1 MMFQRL
7 LYTVLAAAG
16 ENFGI
21 LACPEPIFP
30 LENTISEG
38 FSLPKA
44 SQNPKFSPGPQR
56 RPDPIYKKAPPPNR
70 FSLLEGGLSYKGGAF
85 LIIIIIPLIGKYFF
99 FEK

>member
-30 LENTISEG
+30 SENTISEG

-44 SQNPKFSPGPQR
+44 PQNPKFSPGRQR
-56 RPDPIYKKAPPPNR
+56 RPDPIYKKAPPSNR
-70 FSLLEGGLSYKGGAF
+70 FCLLKGGGF
-85 LIIIIIPLIGKYFF
+85 LIKGGFLNNNTPDVECSHLNRGL
-99 FEK
+99 

>member
-30 LENTISEG
+30 SENTISEG

-44 SQNPKFSPGPQR
+44 PQNPKISPGRQR
-56 RPDPIYKKAPPPNR
+56 RPDPIYKKAPPSNKIV
-70 FSLLEGGLSYKGGAF
+70 LLKGGGF
-85 LIIIIIPLIGKYFF
+85 LIKGGFLNNNTPDISSSVTKV
-99 FEK
+99 

>member
-30 LENTISEG
+30 SENTISEG

-44 SQNPKFSPGPQR
+44 PQNPKFSPGRQR
-56 RPDPIYKKAPPPNR
+56 RPDPIYKKAPPLQTDLPYWR
-70 FSLLEGGLSYKGGAF
+70 GGFLIKGGF
-85 LIIIIIPLIGKYFF
+85 LNNNTPDS
-99 FEK
+99 